1 MSLVTCQIHITV
13 RSPFH
18 HIQRPEDGHKVH
30 VADCRGIG
38 WEAGAMFGTMV
49 DYWAYTGDE
58 TYVNE
63 TYQALQHQV
72 GDDNDFM
79 PTNQTRTEGNDEYVF
94 VFIT

>member
-1 MSLVTCQIHITV
+1 
-13 RSPFH
+13 
-18 HIQRPEDGHKVH
+18 
-30 VADCRGIG
+30 
-38 WEAGAMFGTMV
+38 MFGTMV

-79 PTNQTRTEGNDEYVF
+79 PTNQTKSIGNDEYIHPSPAS
-94 VFIT
+94 ITHRPHVMSRQCVP